1 MKLIFTNSITSVS
14 SSTGALS
21 SDYAIAKVQNN
32 YPKQPYIANATSA
45 TVTVDSTGTLI
56 VRSVEIADLETEM
69 DLHLP

>member
-1 MKLIFTNSITSVS
+1 MSLVNGTAYLVDTTIS
-14 SSTGALS
+14 AE
-21 SDYAIAKVQNN
+21 AIADSPAEIRTGV
-32 YPKQPYIANATSA
+32 

>member
-1 MKLIFTNSITSVS
+1 MSLVNGTAYLIDTTISAETIADSPTEIR
-14 SSTGALS
+14 TG
-21 SDYAIAKVQNN
+21 V
-32 YPKQPYIANATSA
+32 